1 MKKIVAVFVLLL
13 FFAVSVQQC
22 QAKEL
27 QRSKLQSITVAKMVE
42 AAIEVFTCTTENPS
56 VKIVEV
62 KVVNGR
68 KTVVAVDYNKD
79 SNSKRP

>member
-1 MKKIVAVFVLLL
+1 MKVAVSML
-13 FFAVSVQQC
+13 FFFIASSQC

-27 QRSKLQSITVAKMVE
+27 QRSKLQSITVAKMIE

-68 KTVVAVDYNKD
+68 KTVVAVDNKD

>member
-1 MKKIVAVFVLLL
+1 MKIKVSVFMLL
-13 FFAVSVQQC
+13 FFIASSQC

-27 QRSKLQSITVAKMVE
+27 QRSKLQSITVAKMID